1 MNQNIYTIET
11 ETDLLYGLLA
21 DSSKLKHQSNVIM
34 KKQESQSNNDSF
46 LVEKDIIDSVDKKE
60 FIDEV
65 NDKDIVINSSEKV
78 SRKSS
83 TRSYKSI
90 KNVTKRPSNIIID
103 KKISNNTEFNNF
115 QSNNLQNNN
124 YKYDK

>member
-1 MNQNIYTIET
+1 
-11 ETDLLYGLLA
+11 
-21 DSSKLKHQSNVIM
+21 M

-90 KNVTKRPSNIIID
+90 KNKRPSNILID
-103 KKISNNTEFNNF
+103 KKRSNNNDL
-115 QSNNLQNNN
+115 QSNN